1 MSYSIN
7 NVFMKTVTEHNGGS
21 SISMQF
27 SFDIRKESQIIGT
40 CFVSMDDILSRV
52 QLGDDL
58 KNDFLFKPKN
68 EIFMK
73 ENETEKHQ
81 CGDCGKAFQRNIE
94 PQNDTNLTIISHA
107 ASHAPN
113 KSNDSIDRDNL
124 LAIKHNVYLQTDNPI
139 GNPLPPQY
147 EESAVSILQ
156 RNNDLKRHTDHSS
169 CELFEKS
176 FSSKRIAQDTICKR
190 ITYEHKALYSEVFG
204 KSFAENEPLNTQ
216 SIEIDSLNQSQHREE
231 EQTISR
237 EPDFIKYVKAITNAP
252 GSLLSDKG
260 SEENFKCEECG
271 KSFKKENELSEHI
284 LIHKPKK
291 CQVCGEI
298 FAEESDLSDHLLT
311 HEMKR
316 FKCHVC
322 GTYFTNGHSLSL
334 HILTHKT
341 SPFEYQECGKSF
353 PSEIDPSKHLST
365 QENKP
370 FQCMVCGVFFA
381 RKNVLDIH
389 LITHKGIPI
398 TPLDDDE
405 FPP

>member
-81 CGDCGKAFQRNIE
+81 CGDCGKAFQRRIE
-94 PQNDTNLTIISHA
+94 AQDNTNLISIEQSQCQESGKSFSRQETLISHA

-124 LAIKHNVYLQTDNPI
+124 LALKQNVYLQTDNAFC
-139 GNPLPPQY
+139 NPLPPQY
-147 EESAVSILQ
+147 EESAVSILP
-156 RNNDLKRHTDHSS
+156 RNNALKRHTDYSS
-169 CELFEKS
+169 CEVFEKS

-204 KSFAENEPLNTQ
+204 ESFAENEPLNTQ

-311 HEMKR
+311 H
-316 FKCHVC
+316 
-322 GTYFTNGHSLSL
+322 
-334 HILTHKT
+334 KT
-341 SPFEYQECGKSF
+341 SPSKYRECGKSF

-370 FQCMVCGVFFA
+370 FQCMVCGVCFA